1 MSNIELNTKEELCE
15 IKNKWGRK
23 IKAKL
28 ISTPN
33 SPYLEY
39 EYKEII
45 RKYNPKYGDDRV
57 CICGHTYYRHFDS
70 WEDMA
75 DCGCKYCGCNNFVE
89 ATKKESEQQI

>member
-15 IKNKWGRK
+15 IKDKWGRK

-28 ISTPN
+28 ISTTN

-39 EYKEII
+39 EYKKII

-89 ATKKESEQQI
+89 ATKKESE